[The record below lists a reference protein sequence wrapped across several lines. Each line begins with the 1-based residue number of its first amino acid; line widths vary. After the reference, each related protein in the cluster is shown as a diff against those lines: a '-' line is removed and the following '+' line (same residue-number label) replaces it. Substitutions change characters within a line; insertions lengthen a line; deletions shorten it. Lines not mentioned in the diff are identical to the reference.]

1 MRLMQQLRVIY
12 LFIAAMMSIGL
23 SAQAILPYPLDT
35 VDGQVYYRYTVERS
49 IGLYRIS
56 KNFGVSQEE
65 ILQANPHLQTTGLR
79 YDEVILIPAKGLG
92 TQLADSAP
100 AATVAEVPMEAPAE
114 AKPIVVKEKKE
125 SILPKY
131 KRQKWQQVD
140 TVVVDTTAVAMDTTI
155 VQKDSS
161 VIRLAMMLPL
171 QADALKRD
179 KNMDR
184 FYDYYAGALI
194 AINEV
199 QATGQAIEVH
209 TYDVGKNVQKTT
221 QLLCDSTWQK
231 VDAIVGPAYT
241 QQVAVAAE
249 YAQRDSTWML
259 VPFLSNVASIAHN
272 PYLLQFNPSEHT
284 EADTLARY
292 LAQYGDSVNCVLIE
306 TKAGDVIPSGIMA
319 LHQALKAQG
328 VPTSSISL
336 TAILADS
343 LDGAFKTD
351 MENIVIFNTEKYSN
365 LKAVM
370 PHLLQGHATYPITL
384 FSHYSWQNE
393 KIILPQLY
401 TTIFSDS
408 LMVSEPYEA
417 VWQQYFNHTVSST
430 LPRYDLLGY
439 DQMRHLLQLL
449 QTSADSIA
457 TPVWNGLQADIQ
469 YHRVSPDGGYEN
481 RQIHIIRK

>member
-1 MRLMQQLRVIY
+1 MQQLRVIY

-65 ILQANPHLQTTGLR
+65 ILQANPHLQTAGLR

-161 VIRLAMMLPL
+161 VIRLALMLPL

-336 TAILADS
+336 TAMLADS

>member
-1 MRLMQQLRVIY
+1 MQQLRVIY

-100 AATVAEVPMEAPAE
+100 AATVAEVPMAAPAE
-114 AKPIVVKEKKE
+114 VKPIVVKEKKE

-140 TVVVDTTAVAMDTTI
+140 TVVVDTTAVEMDTTI

-241 QQVAVAAE
+241 QQVAIAAE

>member
-1 MRLMQQLRVIY
+1 MQQLRVIY

-65 ILQANPHLQTTGLR
+65 ILQANPHLQTAGLR
-79 YDEVILIPAKGLG
+79 YDEVILIPAKGLE
-92 TQLADSAP
+92 TQLVDSAP

-140 TVVVDTTAVAMDTTI
+140 TVVVDTTAVAMDITI
-155 VQKDSS
+155 VQKDSN
-161 VIRLAMMLPL
+161 VIRLALMLPL

-179 KNMDR
+179 KNMDS

-241 QQVAVAAE
+241 QQVVDAAE

-469 YHRVSPDGGYEN
+469 YHRVSPEGGYEN

>member
-1 MRLMQQLRVIY
+1 MQQLRVIY

-65 ILQANPHLQTTGLR
+65 ILQANPHLQTAGLR

-131 KRQKWQQVD
+131 KRQKWQQVE
-140 TVVVDTTAVAMDTTI
+140 TVVVDTIAVAMDTTI

-179 KNMDR
+179 KNIDR

>member
-1 MRLMQQLRVIY
+1 MQQLRVIY

-79 YDEVILIPAKGLG
+79 YDEVILIPAKGLE

-131 KRQKWQQVD
+131 KRQKWLQVD
-140 TVVVDTTAVAMDTTI
+140 TVVVDTTAVEMDTAI

-161 VIRLAMMLPL
+161 VIRLALMLPL

-336 TAILADS
+336 AAILADS

-408 LMVSEPYEA
+408 LMVSEPYEE

-430 LPRYDLLGY
+430 HPRYDLLGY

-449 QTSADSIA
+449 QTSSDSIA
-457 TPVWNGLQADIQ
+457 TQVWNGSQADIQ
-469 YHRVSPDGGYEN
+469 YHRISPEGGYEN

>member
-1 MRLMQQLRVIY
+1 MQQLRVIY

-65 ILQANPHLQTTGLR
+65 ILQANPHLQTAGLR

-114 AKPIVVKEKKE
+114 VKPIVVKEKKE
-125 SILPKY
+125 SILPKH

-140 TVVVDTTAVAMDTTI
+140 TVVVDTTAVEMDTTI
-155 VQKDSS
+155 VKKDSS
-161 VIRLAMMLPL
+161 VIRLALMLPL

-241 QQVAVAAE
+241 QQVAIAAE